1 MVAEVVKAGGRVIA
15 GTDSP
20 IFPYGL
26 SLLMEVEHYA
36 MGGLTPADAI
46 RTATIVPAEA
56 MGAAAD
62 LGSVE
67 RGKLADLTIVGRWSS
82 PAAHARRSE
91 WRRPSAPIVPPCE
104 SASAGV
110 SPPIA

>member
-1 MVAEVVKAGGRVIA
+1 
-15 GTDSP
+15 
-20 IFPYGL
+20 
-26 SLLMEVEHYA
+26 

-67 RGKLADLTIVGRWSS
+67 RGKLADLTIVDGNPLANIADIRKTRRVIKDGVLYDVDALVRG
-82 PAAHARRSE
+82 PARRTTT
-91 WRRPSAPIVPPCE
+91 SAAKNPF
-104 SASAGV
+104 
-110 SPPIA
+110 